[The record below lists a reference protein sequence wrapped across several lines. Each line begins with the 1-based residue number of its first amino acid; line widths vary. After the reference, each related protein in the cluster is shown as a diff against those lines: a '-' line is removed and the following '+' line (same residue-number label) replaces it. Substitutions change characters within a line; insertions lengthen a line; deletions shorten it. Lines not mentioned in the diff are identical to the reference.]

1 MIEVDG
7 RPRSWRRDQTLA
19 ELLAQVDPK
28 GEIAVV
34 RMNDRLVS
42 RPNFTRTAVPD
53 GAVILLIPMVAGG

>member
-7 RPRSWRRDQTLA
+7 RSRPWLRDLTLA
-19 ELLAQVDPK
+19 ELMAQVDPR

-42 RPNFTRTAVPD
+42 RPKFKSTAVPD
-53 GAVILLIPMVAGG
+53 GAVIRLIPMVAGG

>member
-7 RPRSWRRDQTLA
+7 RSRPWPRDLTLA
-19 ELLAQVDPK
+19 ELMAQVDPR

-42 RPNFTRTAVPD
+42 RPKFKSTAVPD
-53 GAVILLIPMVAGG
+53 GAVIRLIPMVAGG

>member
-7 RPRSWRRDQTLA
+7 RSRPWLRDLNLA
-19 ELLAQVDPK
+19 ELMAQVDPR

-42 RPNFTRTAVPD
+42 RPKFKSTAVPD
-53 GAVILLIPMVAGG
+53 GAVIRLIPMVAGG

>member
-7 RPRSWRRDQTLA
+7 RSRPWPRDLTLA
-19 ELLAQVDPK
+19 ELMTQVDPR

-42 RPNFTRTAVPD
+42 RPKFKSTAVPD
-53 GAVILLIPMVAGG
+53 GAVIRLIPMVAGG